1 MIRYAVR
8 RLLYSVPML
17 FGIASLVFVLLN
29 ALPNDIAERRAGDEA
44 SPEAIAA
51 IRTELGLDRPL
62 PERYGE
68 WVAAVL
74 SGDLGVSWHNGQ
86 SVLTGIVQTAPVAL
100 SMIVLSLVVALAVGV
115 PIGVVAATRGG
126 FVDRGLVGATV
137 VAMAVPNFWLALLL
151 VLLFGLSLGW
161 LPATGYVD
169 LADSPGRWLS
179 HLVLPVVA
187 VATVSIS
194 VIARQTR
201 SAMVENLDRDYVRT
215 LRAAGVSERSV
226 VYRHALKNAAT
237 PVLTTFGI
245 QFVALSGGSIIVE
258 QVFAV
263 PGLGQH
269 TLTALARGDVPV
281 VLGILVLTAAAVVL
295 INLAVDLLNAAVN
308 PKVRL

>member
-1 MIRYAVR
+1 VIRYAAR
-8 RLLYSVPML
+8 RVLYSVPML

-51 IRTELGLDRPL
+51 IRADLGLDRPL
-62 PERYGE
+62 LERYAE
-68 WVAAVL
+68 WVGAVL
-74 SGDLGVSWHNGQ
+74 TGDLGVSWHNGQ
-86 SVLTGIVQTAPVAL
+86 SVLTGIVQTAPITL
-100 SMIVLSLVVALAVGV
+100 SMVVLSLVVALAIGV
-115 PIGVVAATRGG
+115 PIGVLAATRGG
-126 FVDRGLVGATV
+126 LVDRGLVGATV

-161 LPATGYVD
+161 FPATGYVD
-169 LADSPGRWLS
+169 LAASPGQWLS
-179 HLVLPVVA
+179 HLVLPVAA

-201 SAMVENLDRDYVRT
+201 SAMLENLDRDYVRT
-215 LRAAGVSERSV
+215 LRAAGVGERSV

-281 VLGILVLTAAAVVL
+281 VLGILVLTAAAVVV
-295 INLAVDLLNAAVN
+295 INLAVDLMNAAVN
-308 PKVRL
+308 PRVRL